1 MPPREA
7 SAYLID
13 LIAACEAVVSFLADA
28 NEARY
33 ADDLLLRS
41 AVERQLMIVGEAV
54 VHLRR
59 MDEARADQLGPVRSI
74 VAFRNILVHGY
85 FSLNHG
91 VVWRIA
97 SEDIPAMSRAAGAWL
112 ASLDEPQDS

>member
-7 SAYLID
+7 SAYLFD
-13 LIAACEAVVSFLADA
+13 LVAACEAIASFLADA
-28 NEARY
+28 DEVRY
-33 ADDLLLRS
+33 AEDLMLRS

-59 MDEARADQLGPVRSI
+59 MDEARTDGLGPVRSI

-85 FSLNHG
+85 FSLDHG

-97 SEDIPAMSRAAGAWL
+97 SEDAPSIRRAASAWL
-112 ASLDEPQDS
+112 ESLGQ

>member
-1 MPPREA
+1 MPPREV
-7 SAYLID
+7 SAYLVD
-13 LIAACEAVVSFLADA
+13 LIAACEAIASFLSDAD
-28 NEARY
+28 EARY
-33 ADDLLLRS
+33 ASELMLRS

-59 MDEARADQLGPVRSI
+59 MDEGRVEQLGPVRSI

-85 FSLNHG
+85 FSLDHG

-97 SEDIPAMSRAAGAWL
+97 SGDVPAISRAARAWMAEIDPPHGL
-112 ASLDEPQDS
+112 